1 VKLRF
6 VDARTWRYAIGAIS
20 KIIEEASYKFD
31 VNAIKLRAIDPSRV
45 VLVDFTIPREALTE
59 YDIEREEVVGVNMED
74 LAKILRRAVKGD
86 ELELKTLEAGRLAV
100 SFLGRGVRTFI
111 MPSLALTVEDIPE
124 LNIPFTVKAK
134 FPPAAFRDLI
144 KELEPVGDAIEFV
157 TVQSE
162 QKIIAKSSS
171 DVAEV
176 EIEASIANGALLELE
191 ASEDALAIY
200 STDYLS
206 DIVSA
211 AQVAEEVVFEYGTG
225 IPCKIEYTLPYGGK
239 LVFYVAPRTE

>member
-1 VKLRF
+1 VRLRF
-6 VDARTWRYAIGAIS
+6 ADARTWRYAISTIS
-20 KIIEEASYKFD
+20 KIIDEASYRFTED
-31 VNAIKLRAIDPSRV
+31 GIKLRAIDPSRV
-45 VLVDFTIPREALTE
+45 VLVDFTIPRNALTE
-59 YDIEREEVVGVNMED
+59 YEIEKEEVVGVDMED

-86 ELELKTLEAGRLAV
+86 ELELMTLEAGRLAI

-111 MPSLALTVEDIPE
+111 IPSLELTLEEIPE

-134 FPPAAFRDLI
+134 FPPSTFKDLV
-144 KELEPVGDAIEFV
+144 KELEPVGDAIEFI
-157 TVQSE
+157 TIKNE

-176 EIEASIANGALLELE
+176 EIEASIENGSLLELE
-191 ASEDALAIY
+191 ASEDARAIY
-200 STDYLS
+200 SIDYLS

-211 AQVAEEVVFEYGTG
+211 AQVAEEVIFEYGSG